1 MSKQMIAHV
10 YLFNYYFFFEGGGGV
25 AISLP
30 GPGCSKPGYRHLP
43 DKSLATG

>member
-1 MSKQMIAHV
+1 MIAHV
-10 YLFNYYFFFEGGGGV
+10 YLFNYYYKFFFWGGGGV

-30 GPGCSKPGYRHLP
+30 GPLCSKPGYRHLP